1 MQFMATIKAQDFKIG
16 FTDQFFFD
24 TNIWLLLF
32 GTVADFQNKDQKIY
46 SKLLEDLITKDSPI
60 FIASVVIS
68 EFANVLLRRDYE
80 QWVSIEKAVNVKFK
94 TDFVGTKRYEDSVNT
109 ITKSINKILKLPNI
123 QAVPDSFHCINKENI
138 LDNFKIVDFNDAYIF
153 ELSKMNNYKIVTNDK
168 DFQKLDSKIDIVTTQ
183 I

>member
-1 MQFMATIKAQDFKIG
+1 MATIKAQDFKIG

-32 GTVADFQNKDQKIY
+32 GTVADFQNKDQRIY

-68 EFANVLLRRDYE
+68 EFANVLLRRDYD
-80 QWVSIEKAVNVKFK
+80 QWVSIEKPLNVKFK
-94 TDFVGTKRYEDSVNT
+94 KDFVGTKRYEDSVNT
-109 ITKSINKILKLPNI
+109 ITKSIKRILKLPNI

-138 LDNFKIVDFNDAYIF
+138 LNNFTIVDFNDSYIF

-168 DFQKLDSKIDIVTTQ
+168 DFQKLDSKIDIITTQ

>member
-1 MQFMATIKAQDFKIG
+1 MGTIRIQDFKIG

-46 SKLLEDLITKDSPI
+46 SKFLEELITKNKPI
-60 FIASVVIS
+60 YISSSVIS
-68 EFANVLLRRDYE
+68 EYANVLLRRDYD
-80 QWVSIEKAVNVKFK
+80 QWISIEKLVNAKFK
-94 TDFVGTKRYEDSVNT
+94 TDFVGSKNYETSVDV

-123 QAVPDSFHCINKENI
+123 QPISDSFHCININNI
-138 LDNFKIVDFNDAYIF
+138 VENFKLVDFNDAYIL
-153 ELSKMNNYKIVTNDK
+153 ELSTLNNYKIVTNDK
-168 DFQKLDSKIDIVTTQ
+168 DFQKLNSKIDIITSQ

>member
-1 MQFMATIKAQDFKIG
+1 MATIKVQDLKIG

-32 GTVADFQNKDQKIY
+32 GTVGDFQIKDQKAY
-46 SKLLEDLITKDSPI
+46 SKLLEDLITKDKPI

-68 EFANVLLRRDYE
+68 EFANVLLRRDFE
-80 QWVSIEKAVNVKFK
+80 QWVSVEKIVNARFK
-94 TDFVGTKRYEDSVNT
+94 IDFVGTKRYQYSVTT

-123 QAVPDSFHCINKENI
+123 QPIPDSFHCIGKENI
-138 LDNFKIVDFNDAYIF
+138 LNNFKIVDFNDAYIF

-168 DFQKLDSKIDIVTTQ
+168 DFQKLDSKIDIITTQ
-183 I
+183 IS

>member
-1 MQFMATIKAQDFKIG
+1 MATIKVQDLKIG

-32 GTVADFQNKDQKIY
+32 GTVANFQLKDQKAY
-46 SKLLEDLITKDSPI
+46 SKLLEELITKDKPI

-68 EFANVLLRRDYE
+68 EYANVLLRRDFD
-80 QWVSIEKAVNVKFK
+80 QWVSVEKVVNMKYK
-94 TDFVGTKRYEDSVNT
+94 NDFVGTKRYQDSVAT

-123 QAVPDSFHCINKENI
+123 QPIPDSFHCIDKENI
-138 LDNFKIVDFNDAYIF
+138 LNNFKLVDFNDAYIF
-153 ELSKMNNYKIVTNDK
+153 ELSKMNNYKVVTNDT
-168 DFQKLDSKIDIVTTQ
+168 DFQKLDSKIDIITTQ